1 MQMLKTRR
9 NGGMPS
15 SRLTFVKSTPVRR
28 SFRYRRS
35 SADCK
40 TTDGRQHNNAK
51 LIISIIGMLTMEDE
65 LE

>member
-1 MQMLKTRR
+1 
-9 NGGMPS
+9 MPS